1 MRYGQANNKKDW
13 YFFIRKTRVAI
24 VLSLII
30 LVLGYICIKLSPQE
44 IYPDTSSP
52 VVYVSATYNGAS
64 SSIMETTV
72 ANVIEAGLTGLDNL
86 EYMESNCSDGYYSLS
101 IYFKAGSNKDV
112 NLLNVKNQLQEIDF
126 QLPPE
131 VQKEGISAITTS
143 GEKGAI
149 ILNLSS
155 KNDSWEQLD
164 LANYAKSNI
173 VDRLKMVEGVAD
185 CVLSG
190 IGDYS
195 MRIWLDPQKMAALGV
210 TSGDINYALN
220 EQNGQ
225 FVIGTLGTPP
235 LDTPQDIQMLIKAD
249 NLLSSVKDFENVVIK
264 SSSAHGQVLLKDVAK
279 IELGSSDYS
288 SYAMVG
294 EKTTALIQIIP
305 TSGANM
311 VKLSNDLNKK
321 VGQINKWLPKGL
333 ELNIIYDNATYMK
346 EAINEVIGTIFIT
359 VIIVVLVILL
369 FLGDFVSTLV
379 PCVTI
384 PISLIGAF
392 GILYIFHMTINMLT
406 LFALILAVSVV
417 VDDAIVVV
425 ENVSRHLQEGN
436 SSKRATQ
443 VTMEEVGITLV
454 TMAVVL
460 MTVFFPICFIPGFTG
475 ILYKQFAIFLSS
487 AIIISAVCALT
498 LSPAMTSV
506 LMQRNSDKE
515 KFERGELGLWS
526 KCYHLFNTFFN
537 KLSQLYTD
545 CVKIFVYNPK
555 ITIVTY
561 LCVLFLMITVFMIIP
576 KAFVPDEDQG
586 ILYGTVYMNNT
597 STIQKSKNTIKNII
611 GKIQNV
617 EGINIDKL
625 LTIGYE
631 DSATMY
637 IQLKDWKER
646 HLNIAQKLSRKLT
659 HKQNDLSSVGLQS
672 ELMEKLSGDDDV
684 YVNVSAPS
692 ALGAGSN
699 NAFEFNL
706 ISMGD
711 YKHEDLTKY
720 ADKLVE
726 ALRNNKKISY
736 AYNTYNGAIPIY
748 VMHIDY
754 KKAMALNISIHELTS
769 TLSSF
774 IGSSNVSNFTKNGKN
789 YEVRMQAD
797 GKFRRDKQDLSKLYV
812 RSNTGVMV
820 PVEAVISLEEVY
832 SSSKITRFNQSRSIC
847 VIAQK
852 YGNVSAGDAIK
863 EIERIA
869 KEILPSD
876 IGYEWSGSSLQ
887 VIESAKQTTF
897 IVALALLFIY
907 FFLVA
912 LYNSW
917 SIPAVI
923 LIVSPVSIVGAMIFL
938 LMLGK
943 PFDLYS
949 QIGVI
954 TLIGLSAKQSIL
966 FVEFAMNQ
974 SEVNNLSPQNASIL
988 AAGMRFRAILMTEL
1002 SFLVGVIPM
1011 LFAIG
1016 PSANSRI
1023 SLAATVFG
1031 GMLTTVSV
1039 GAILTPGFF
1048 SIIQTYLN
1056 KLPKAAEEE
1065 YYQENNEDLLNE
1077 ETFF

>member
-1 MRYGQANNKKDW
+1 MLSVRKDKKDW
-13 YFFIRKTRVAI
+13 YFFIKKTRVAI

-30 LVLGYICIKLSPQE
+30 VVLGYISIKLLPQE

-52 VVYVSATYNGAS
+52 VVYVSTEYTGAS
-64 SSIMETTV
+64 SSIMETSV
-72 ANVIEAGLTGLDNL
+72 ATVIEAGLTGLENL
-86 EYMESNCSDGYYSLS
+86 EYMKSESGDGYYDLS
-101 IYFKAGSNKDV
+101 IYFKAGSNKEV
-112 NLLNVKNQLQEIDF
+112 NLLNVKNQLQEIEF

-131 VQKEGISAITTS
+131 VQRNGVSAITTS

-173 VDRLKMVEGVAD
+173 VDRLKMVDGVAD

-195 MRIWLDPQKMAALGV
+195 MRIWLDPQKMASLGV
-210 TSGDINYALN
+210 TVGDINYALN

-225 FVIGTLGTPP
+225 FVVGTLGAPP
-235 LDTPQDIQMLIKAD
+235 LDVPQDIQMLIKAD

-264 SSSAHGQVLLKDVAK
+264 SSSSHGQVLLKDVARV
-279 IELGSSDYS
+279 ELGSSSYS
-288 SYAMVG
+288 SYAMVND
-294 EKTTALIQIIP
+294 KSTALIQIIP

-311 VKLSNDLNKK
+311 VQLSNNLEKK
-321 VGQINKWLPKGL
+321 LTQINRWLPKSL
-333 ELNIIYDNATYMK
+333 ELNIIYDGAIYMK
-346 EAINEVIGTIFIT
+346 ESINEVIGTIFVTI
-359 VIIVVLVILL
+359 IIVILVILL
-369 FLGDFVSTLV
+369 FLGDWVSTMV

-392 GILYIFHMTINMLT
+392 GILYLFHMSINMLT

-425 ENVSRHLQEGN
+425 ENVSRHLQDGN
-436 SSKRATQ
+436 SPKRATQ
-443 VTMEEVGITLV
+443 LTMEEVGVTLV
-454 TMAVVL
+454 TMAVIL

-475 ILYKQFAIFLSS
+475 ILYRQFAVFLSAS
-487 AIIISAVCALT
+487 IIISAICALT

-506 LMQRNSDKE
+506 LMNKNSEKE

-526 KCYHLFNTFFN
+526 KCYYIFNKFFD

-555 ITIVTY
+555 ITVSTY
-561 LCVLFLMITVFMIIP
+561 LCVLFLMVIIMNMIP

-586 ILYGTVYMNNT
+586 LIFASVYMDNR
-597 STIQKSKNTIKNII
+597 STLEKSKNAVKKII
-611 GKIQNV
+611 DKIDDI
-617 EGINIDKL
+617 EGIDIKKL
-625 LTIGYE
+625 LTLGSE
-631 DSATMY
+631 SSATMY
-637 IQLKDWKER
+637 VQLTDWRER
-646 HLNIAQKLSRKLT
+646 SVNIFENMLRRIN
-659 HKQNDLSSVGLQS
+659 HKQHDLSSDGIQQ
-672 ELMEKLSGDDDV
+672 ELMQRLEDQDDV
-684 YVNVSAPS
+684 YVNIYAPS
-692 ALGAGSN
+692 ALGSGTDSN
-699 NAFEFNL
+699 LEFNL
-706 ISMGD
+706 ISMGN
-711 YKHEDLTKY
+711 YQLEDLSKY
-720 ADKLVE
+720 ADRIVQELKDS
-726 ALRNNKKISY
+726 KKISG
-736 AYNTYNGAIPIY
+736 AYNTYSGEVPIY

-754 KKAMALNISIHELTS
+754 KKAMALNISTQELTS

-797 GKFRRDKQDLSKLYV
+797 SKFRRDRHDLSKIYV

-820 PVEAVISLEEVY
+820 PVEAVISLEEVHT
-832 SSSKITRFNQSRSIC
+832 SSSISRLNQNRSLCI
-847 VIAQK
+847 IAQK
-852 YGNVSAGDAIK
+852 AGGVSAGEAMGEMEK
-863 EIERIA
+863 VARS
-869 KEILPSD
+869 ILPSD

-887 VIESAKQTTF
+887 VLESSRQTAF
-897 IVALALLFIY
+897 IIVLALLFIY

-923 LIVSPVSIVGAMIFL
+923 LIVSPVSIVGALVFL

-966 FVEFAMNQ
+966 FVEFAINQ
-974 SEVNNLSPQNASIL
+974 KESNNVSVQNASIL
-988 AAGMRFRAILMTEL
+988 AANMRFRAILMTEL
-1002 SFLVGVIPM
+1002 SFLIGVIPM
-1011 LFAIG
+1011 LFSTG

-1031 GMLTTVSV
+1031 GMLTTVSI
-1039 GAILTPGFF
+1039 GAILTPGFYA
-1048 SIIQTYLN
+1048 IIQSYVD
-1056 KLPKAAEEE
+1056 KLPKVAEEE
-1065 YYQENNEDLLNE
+1065 YYQGDDEDVSYE
-1077 ETFF
+1077 DSIF

>member
-1 MRYGQANNKKDW
+1 MHFNSGNKKDW
-13 YFFIRKTRVAI
+13 YYFIKKTRVAI
-24 VLSLII
+24 VLSLVIV
-30 LVLGYICIKLSPQE
+30 VLGYICIKLLPQE

-52 VVYVSATYNGAS
+52 IVYVSTQYTGAS

-86 EYMESNCSDGYYSLS
+86 EYMKSTSGDGYYSLT

-131 VQKEGISAITTS
+131 VQRNGVSAVTTS
-143 GEKGAI
+143 GDKGAI

-155 KNDSWEQLD
+155 KNDNWEQLD

-185 CVLSG
+185 CILTG

-210 TSGDINYALN
+210 TSGDINYALS

-225 FVIGTLGTPP
+225 FVVGTLGAPP
-235 LDTPQDIQMLIKAD
+235 LDVPQDIQMLIKAD
-249 NLLSSVKDFENVVIK
+249 NLLASPEAFGDVVIK
-264 SSSAHGQVLLKDVAK
+264 SNTVHGQVLLKDVAR

-294 EKTTALIQIIP
+294 DKTTALIQIIP

-311 VKLSNDLNKK
+311 VELSNNLEKK
-321 VGQINKWLPKGL
+321 LTQINKWLPKGL
-333 ELNIIYDNATYMK
+333 ELNKIYDSAIYMK
-346 EAINEVIGTIFIT
+346 ESINEVIGTIFVT

-369 FLGDFVSTLV
+369 FLGDFVATLV

-392 GILYIFHMTINMLT
+392 SILYMFHMSINMLT

-436 SSKRATQ
+436 SAKRATQ
-443 VTMEEVGITLV
+443 LTIEEVGVTLV
-454 TMAVVL
+454 TMAVIL

-475 ILYKQFAIFLSS
+475 ILYRQFAVFLSAS
-487 AIIISAVCALT
+487 IIISAICALT

-506 LMQRNSDKE
+506 LMSKDSDKE
-515 KFERGELGLWS
+515 KFARGELGIWS
-526 KCYHLFNTFFN
+526 KIFHVFN
-537 KLSQLYTD
+537 KLFDKLLQIYTD
-545 CVKIFVYNPK
+545 LVKIFVYNPK
-555 ITIVTY
+555 VTITAY
-561 LCVLFLMITVFMIIP
+561 LCVVFLMVIIFNIIP

-586 ILYGTVYMNNT
+586 ILFAQAYFENT
-597 STIQKSKNTIKNII
+597 STIDKSKNAVKGVLDKIKNF
-611 GKIQNV
+611 
-617 EGINIDKL
+617 EGIDFKRFLVMGSEN
-625 LTIGYE
+625 
-631 DSATMY
+631 SATMY
-637 IQLKDWKER
+637 IQLKDWQLRK
-646 HLNIAQKLSRKLT
+646 LNIFQKIARKIQ
-659 HKQNDLSSVGLQS
+659 KKPDDLSCEGIQYA
-672 ELMEKLSGDDDV
+672 LMETFDGLEDV
-684 YVNVSAPS
+684 YINVSMPS
-692 ALGAGSN
+692 ALGAGSDS
-699 NAFEFNL
+699 AFEFNL
-706 ISMGD
+706 ISMGN
-711 YKHEDLTKY
+711 YRFEDLSRY
-720 ADKLVE
+720 ADKLVDS
-726 ALRNNKKISY
+726 LKDNKKVAY
-736 AYNTYNGAIPIY
+736 AYNTFSGTVPIY

-754 KKAMALNISIHELTS
+754 KKAMALNISTQELTS

-774 IGSSNVSNFTKNGKN
+774 IGSSNVSSFTKNGKN
-789 YEVRMQAD
+789 YEVIMQAD
-797 GKFRRDKQDLSKLYV
+797 GKFRRDRHDLSKIYV
-812 RSNTGVMV
+812 RSNSGVMV
-820 PVEAVISLEEVY
+820 PVEAVMSLEEVH
-832 SSSKITRFNQSRSIC
+832 SSPSISRFNQNRSLLI
-847 VIAQK
+847 IAQK
-852 YGNVSAGDAIK
+852 ASGVSAGDAMK
-863 EIERIA
+863 EIEKHAA
-869 KEILPSD
+869 KVLPSD

-887 VIESAKQTTF
+887 VLESSRQTTF
-897 IVALALLFIY
+897 IIILALLFIY

-923 LIVSPVSIVGAMIFL
+923 LIVSPVSIVGAMVFL

-974 SEVNNLSPQNASIL
+974 KESNNISVQNAAIL
-988 AAGMRFRAILMTEL
+988 AANMRFRAILMTEL
-1002 SFLVGVIPM
+1002 SFLIGVIPM
-1011 LFAIG
+1011 LFATG

-1039 GAILTPGFF
+1039 GAILTPGFY
-1048 SIIQTYLN
+1048 SIIQTWVDR
-1056 KLPKAAEEE
+1056 LPKPVEEE
-1065 YYQENNEDLLNE
+1065 YYQEKDEDDSYDQ
-1077 ETFF
+1077 TYI

>member
-1 MRYGQANNKKDW
+1 MQINRSSKKDW
-13 YFFIRKTRVAI
+13 YFFIKKTRVAV

-30 LVLGYICIKLSPQE
+30 VVLGYLCIKLLPQE

-52 VVYVSATYNGAS
+52 VVYVSTQYTGAS

-72 ANVIEAGLTGLDNL
+72 ANIIEAGLTGLDNL
-86 EYMESNCSDGYYSLS
+86 EYMQSECEDGYYTLS

-131 VQKEGISAITTS
+131 VQREGVSAITTS
-143 GEKGAI
+143 SEKGAI

-164 LANYAKSNI
+164 LANYAKTNI

-185 CVLSG
+185 CILSG

-195 MRIWLDPQKMAALGV
+195 MRIWLDPQKMASLGV
-210 TSGDINYALN
+210 TVNDINYALS

-235 LDTPQDIQMLIKAD
+235 LDTPQDVQMLIKAD
-249 NLLSSVKDFENVVIK
+249 NLLSSAKDFGNVVIK
-264 SSSAHGQVLLKDVAK
+264 SSSVHGQVLLSDVAR

-294 EKTTALIQIIP
+294 TQATALIQIVP

-311 VKLSNDLNKK
+311 VELSNQLAKK
-321 VGQINKWLPKGL
+321 TEQINKWLPEGL
-333 ELNIIYDNATYMK
+333 ELHIIYDNATYMK
-346 EAINEVIGTIFIT
+346 ESINEVIETIFIT
-359 VIIVVLVILL
+359 IVIVILVILL
-369 FLGDFVSTLV
+369 FLGDWVSTMV

-392 GILYIFHMTINMLT
+392 TILYLFHMTINMLT

-425 ENVSRHLQEGN
+425 ENVNRHLQEGN
-436 SSKRATQ
+436 SPKRATQ
-443 VTMEEVGITLV
+443 LTIEEVGVTLV
-454 TMAVVL
+454 TMAIIL

-475 ILYKQFAIFLSS
+475 ILYKQFAVFLSAS
-487 AIIISAVCALT
+487 IIISAICALT

-506 LMQRNSDKE
+506 MMNKNSDQE

-526 KCYHLFNTFFN
+526 KCFYLFN
-537 KLSQLYTD
+537 KLFNKLTQIYTD
-545 CVKIFVYNPK
+545 YVKIFVYNPK
-555 ITIVTY
+555 VTIATY
-561 LCVLFLMITVFMIIP
+561 LCVLFLMLSIFSIIP

-586 ILYGTVYMNNT
+586 IVYGSIYLDSA
-597 STIQKSKNTIKNII
+597 STIEKSKSTVKKII
-611 GKIQNV
+611 GKIDNV
-617 EGINIDKL
+617 EGLDLKKL
-625 LTIGYE
+625 LIIGSE
-631 DSATMY
+631 TNATMY
-637 IQLKDWKER
+637 IQLKNWRDR
-646 HLNIAQKLSRKLT
+646 NLNYIQKIKRMLAHQQS
-659 HKQNDLSSVGLQS
+659 DLSSFGIQY
-672 ELMEKLSGDDDV
+672 ELSDILENFDNDI
-684 YVNVSAPS
+684 YINVSTPTS
-692 ALGAGSN
+692 LGTGADNG
-699 NAFEFNL
+699 FEFNL
-706 ISMGD
+706 VSMGD
-711 YKHEDLTKY
+711 YKIEEISKY

-726 ALRNNKKISY
+726 ELKDNKKIAS
-736 AYNTYNGAIPIY
+736 ANNTFYGSVPMYI
-748 VMHIDY
+748 MHIDY
-754 KKAMALNISIHELTS
+754 KKAMALNISTQELTS

-797 GKFRRDKQDLSKLYV
+797 GKFRRDKNDLNKIYV
-812 RSNTGVMV
+812 RSNTGIMI
-820 PVEAVISLEEVY
+820 PVGAVISLEEVH
-832 SSSKITRFNQSRSIC
+832 SPSTISRFNQNRSIC
-847 VIAQK
+847 VYAQK
-852 YGNVSAGDAIK
+852 APGVSAGEAMQ
-863 EIERIA
+863 EMERVA
-869 KEILPSD
+869 KQILPSD
-876 IGYEWSGSSLQ
+876 ISFEWSGSSLM
-887 VIESAKQTTF
+887 VLESSKQTAF
-897 IVALALLFIY
+897 IITLALLFIY

-923 LIVSPVSIVGAMIFL
+923 LIVSPVSIVGALVFL

-949 QIGVI
+949 QIGII

-974 SEVNNLSPQNASIL
+974 KESNNVSVQNASIL
-988 AAGMRFRAILMTEL
+988 AANMRFRAILMTEL
-1002 SFLVGVIPM
+1002 SFLIGVLPM
-1011 LFAIG
+1011 LFATG

-1031 GMLTTVSV
+1031 GMLTTVSI
-1039 GAILTPGFF
+1039 GAILTPGFY
-1048 SIIQTYLN
+1048 SIIQGYID
-1056 KLPKAAEEE
+1056 KLPKAVEEE
-1065 YYQENNEDLLNE
+1065 YYQDNDEDVSYE